1 MHTDGPATG
10 AMLPGQLKRLLRPS
24 YALAVVV
31 LLLGLAAVFYY
42 AHSRHERELRA
53 AQATFESYASEIAER
68 MRQQVVY
75 YDLILRGGVSLVASV
90 DWPTAEQ
97 WTDYTRSLRI
107 DEQFPSIVG
116 LGFAPYLAS
125 GQLQDF
131 QLQLRDRG
139 EGLFVV
145 HPAGVRRE
153 YGPVLYLMP
162 ATPGNRAAIGFDMYS
177 EPRRQAAMR
186 AAADAGE
193 TRMTAPVELVQ
204 DAGQP
209 RAQPSALLYAPV
221 YRSQLQ
227 PGSIAE
233 RRDSLRGWVYAP
245 IRLQTLVEITT
256 LTLQRPVRFRI
267 RDITDGHG
275 TLLYADPALRDGATH
290 SPPAFT
296 TTRDLEVYGRRW
308 RLAFES
314 QPLVEVEAGAAD
326 LRATVL
332 VGLACALLLFGLV
345 LALAM
350 TEARADALASR
361 MSESYRRS
369 EQRFRNAMEYSAIGK
384 ALLDSHGDIV
394 EANPALAGILGT
406 TQEALVGQALGA
418 QFADAEDPLRTG
430 QMQSMQDGV
439 HRTTRR
445 LRRGDGEV
453 RHAQLTFA
461 PVPGDLGQ
469 DVVGL
474 VQVEDVTE
482 RLRAEAQ
489 VRALNRTLEAR
500 VAVRTRE
507 LTQAN
512 EELESFAYSVSHD
525 LRAPLRSIDGFSRLL
540 RERYG
545 EALDETGRVYLERV
559 RSATTRMDEL
569 IDAILKVSRIGRSE
583 LKPCAIDLSQLA
595 GEIVSEL
602 REQDPSRRVEVRI
615 EPGLRAWA
623 DPALARNLLQNLL
636 DNAWKFTAATT
647 APCIRL
653 YRDAHAVVVEDNGAG
668 FDSNYANKLFR
679 PFQRLHAQQ
688 DFAGHGIGLASVRRI
703 LERHGGSIR
712 AEGKP
717 GEGARFLF
725 VFPEPPAEESAG

>member
-1 MHTDGPATG
+1 MRSDGPTG

-31 LLLGLAAVFYY
+31 LVLGFAAVFYY

-53 AQATFESYASEIAER
+53 ARATFEGYAAEITER
-68 MRQQVVY
+68 MRQRIIN

-90 DWPTAEQ
+90 DTPTAEQ
-97 WTDYTRSLRI
+97 WDDYYRSLRI
-107 DEQFPSIVG
+107 DEQFPSIIG
-116 LGFAPYLAS
+116 LGFAPYLSS
-125 GQLQDF
+125 GQLQAF

-145 HPAGVRRE
+145 RPSGARRN
-153 YGPVLYLMP
+153 YAPILYLVP
-162 ATPGNRAAIGFDMYS
+162 GTFGNRAQIGYDMYA

-186 AAADAGE
+186 ASADAGD
-193 TRMTAPVELVQ
+193 TRMTAPVELLE
-204 DAGQP
+204 DAGRP
-209 RAQPSALLYAPV
+209 HAQQSALLYAPV
-221 YRSQLQ
+221 YRSQLL
-227 PGSIAE
+227 PAGIAE
-233 RRDSLRGWVYAP
+233 RRDTLRGWVYAP

-256 LTLQRPVRFRI
+256 LSLQRPVRFRI
-267 RDITDGHG
+267 RDVTGG
-275 TLLYADPALRDGATH
+275 GGALLYADPTMRDGSADA
-290 SPPAFT
+290 PPAFT
-296 TTRDLEVYGRRW
+296 TSRDIEVYGRHW
-308 RLAFES
+308 RLEFES
-314 QPLVEVEAGAAD
+314 RPLAEVEAEADD
-326 LRATVL
+326 LRTTVL

-384 ALLDSHGDIV
+384 ALLDSHGSIV
-394 EANPALAGILGT
+394 EANPSLARILGT
-406 TQEALVGQALGA
+406 TQDALVGQALGE
-418 QFADAEDPLRTG
+418 QFADADDPLRTG
-430 QMQSMQDGV
+430 QMRSMQDAV
-439 HRTTRR
+439 HRVTRR

-461 PVPGDLGQ
+461 PVPGEVGQ

-489 VRALNRTLEAR
+489 VRALNRTLETR
-500 VAVRTRE
+500 VSVRTRE
-507 LTQAN
+507 LTHAN

-545 EALDETGRVYLERV
+545 EALDETGRAYLDRV
-559 RSATTRMDEL
+559 RNASSRMDDL

-583 LKPCAIDLSQLA
+583 LKPRTTDLSRLA
-595 GEIVSEL
+595 EEIVSEL
-602 REQDPSRRVEVRI
+602 REQDPGRRVEIHI
-615 EPGLRAWA
+615 EPGLVAWA

-647 APCIRL
+647 AARIRL
-653 YRDAHAVVVEDNGAG
+653 YRDDYSFVVEDNGAG
-668 FDSNYANKLFR
+668 FDPSYANKLFR

-688 DFAGHGIGLASVRRI
+688 DFAGHGIGLATVRRV

-717 GEGARFLF
+717 GEGARFAF
-725 VFPEPPAEESAG
+725 VFPEPPAEESAS

>member
-1 MHTDGPATG
+1 MRSDDPTG
-10 AMLPGQLKRLLRPS
+10 GVPSQRKRLLRPS

-42 AHSRHERELRA
+42 AHSRQERELRA
-53 AQATFESYASEIAER
+53 NQEAFEGYATEIAER
-68 MRQQVVY
+68 MRQRMVD

-97 WTDYTRSLRI
+97 WRDYYNSLRI

-116 LGFAPYLAS
+116 LGFAPYVPS
-125 GQLQDF
+125 GQLPEF
-131 QLQLRDRG
+131 QLRLRDRG
-139 EGLFVV
+139 EGLFVI

-153 YGPVLYLMP
+153 YGPILYLVP
-162 ATPGNRAAIGFDMYS
+162 ATPGNRAAIGYDMYA
-177 EPRRQAAMR
+177 EPRRQVAMH
-186 AAADAGE
+186 AAADAGG

-204 DAGQP
+204 DAGLP
-209 RAQPSALLYAPV
+209 HAQPSALLYAPV

-227 PGSIAE
+227 PASIAE
-233 RRDSLRGWVYAP
+233 RRDTLRGWVYAP
-245 IRLQTLVEITT
+245 IRLQTLVETTT

-267 RDITDGHG
+267 RDITDGG
-275 TLLYADPALRDGATH
+275 DALLYADPAMRNGKAH
-290 SPPAFT
+290 SMPAFA
-296 TTRDLEVYGRRW
+296 TTRDLEAYGRHW
-308 RLAFES
+308 RLEFES
-314 QPLVEVEAGAAD
+314 RPLAEIEAKDAD

-332 VGLACALLLFGLV
+332 VGLVCALLLFGLV

-350 TEARADALASR
+350 TEARADALATR

-384 ALLDSHGDIV
+384 ALLDSHGRIV
-394 EANPALAGILGT
+394 EANPSLARILGT
-406 TQEALVGQALGA
+406 TQDALVGRALGE
-418 QFADAEDPLRTG
+418 QFADADDPLRTG
-430 QMQSMQDGV
+430 QMQSMQDGA
-439 HRTTRR
+439 HRTTKR

-461 PVPGDLGQ
+461 PVPGDVGQ

-474 VQVEDVTE
+474 VQVEDVSE

-525 LRAPLRSIDGFSRLL
+525 LRAPLRSIDGFGRLL
-540 RERYG
+540 QERYG
-545 EALDETGRVYLERV
+545 DVLDETGRGYLDRV
-559 RSATTRMDEL
+559 RNATARMGDL

-583 LKPCAIDLSQLA
+583 LKPRPTDLSRLA
-595 GEIVSEL
+595 EEIVSEL
-602 REQDPSRRVEVRI
+602 REQDPGRRAEVRI
-615 EPGLRAWA
+615 EPGLVAWA

-636 DNAWKFTAATT
+636 GNAWKFTAATT
-647 APCIRL
+647 APSIRL
-653 YRDAHAVVVEDNGAG
+653 YRDGHSFVVEDNGAG
-668 FDSNYANKLFR
+668 FDPNYANKLFR
-679 PFQRLHAQQ
+679 PFQRLHPQQ
-688 DFAGHGIGLASVRRI
+688 EFSGHGIGLATVRRI

-717 GEGARFLF
+717 GEGARFNF
-725 VFPEPPAEESAG
+725 VFPEPPAEGSAS